1 MKKKDFIQAVFG
13 FVIFCILASGI
24 PANADDDI
32 LLDSFTDSVFR
43 DYISEV
49 YDTDGDGSLNQE
61 EQSVITDVNLD
72 DSEVVSLEGIKQ
84 LKNLKNLYCS
94 QTNLEKLDVSG
105 MENLECVIA
114 IGDDIETVDVSG
126 CDSLVSLYINF
137 NSIENLTLEN
147 MPALET
153 VWCDNNGM
161 TSFEISD
168 CESLKDLDCNFN
180 SLSEFSAS
188 NCPSLESVDLSYNNL
203 SSFTFSNCDSL
214 VELGLS
220 VNPISEIDVSGL
232 SEISYVFKYG
242 YAEYG
247 IGDSGDYIVIDYGNR
262 RLIVDYDDK
271 VKADNGD
278 YISAAS
284 RLPSASPIGSF
295 VDRCYKIALGRIPE
309 AAGYNNWVNNIRAGV
324 IGGGQAARGF
334 ILSQEYQNFNRTD
347 EQYVTDLYKLFFNR
361 QPDQGGFT
369 NWMNQLRAG
378 VMNRTQVLE
387 SFISSQEFTN
397 LCNAYGIRK

>member
-1 MKKKDFIQAVFG
+1 MKNYNSRCAMAV
-13 FVIFCILASGI
+13 FVIFSILSSKI
-24 PANADDDI
+24 IVKADSDI
-32 LLDSFTDSVFR
+32 SLDVFTDDVFR
-43 DYISEV
+43 QYISEEF
-49 YDTDGDGSLNQE
+49 DTDDDGFLSQEEISTITDLNMDGSEAQ
-61 EQSVITDVNLD
+61 
-72 DSEVVSLEGIKQ
+72 SLEGIKN
-84 LKNLKNLYCS
+84 LTSLKNLYFS
-94 QTNLEKLDVSG
+94 EGSLESLDVSG

-168 CESLKDLDCNFN
+168 CESLKDLDCDFN
-180 SLSEFSAS
+180 SLIEFSAS